1 MHQRLDVAVKR
12 RLWWALSAYAAI
24 AVVAYLTLPA
34 KFYVERFGY
43 VPMSAPV
50 ILLMALLA
58 FKSIVHQG
66 RTMHGDE
73 QNVDQG

>member
-1 MHQRLDVAVKR
+1 M
-12 RLWWALSAYAAI
+12 SAYAGI

-58 FKSIVHQG
+58 FKSIVHQ
-66 RTMHGDE
+66 RETMHGDDADE
-73 QNVDQG
+73 QSSVGAGSEGRE